1 MTTESVNAIFFA
13 LKEALLRMYLLYVDT
28 MHTLML
34 TFYTSCFE
42 IILLIFVYC
51 KIITELFCTFKNDI
65 LCFVTKLLNIQ
76 FFVL

>member
-1 MTTESVNAIFFA
+1 
-13 LKEALLRMYLLYVDT
+13 MYLLYVDT